1 MDITKHV
8 KTKFL
13 TGLFIL
19 IPAII
24 TAYIIY
30 VVVSSVDAVIYP
42 IIRRVTWS
50 ITGKEFY
57 IPGTGLVLLI
67 LIAYGTGVFAANLIG
82 KKMLGLGEAL
92 FTKIPFVKSI
102 YSSVKDMTDA
112 FSSQAKKAFKEVVLV
127 DFPLKG
133 SHAIGFITKRTTSEG
148 TGTVC
153 SVFIPTTPNP
163 TSGFLIMVPE
173 QELTFLQM
181 SVDEALKYI
190 ISLGTSRIELR

>member
-8 KTKFL
+8 KAKFL
-13 TGLFIL
+13 AGLFIL

-24 TAYIIY
+24 TIYVIY

-42 IIRRVTWS
+42 IVRRVTWT
-50 ITGKEFY
+50 ITGREFFV
-57 IPGTGLVLLI
+57 PGTGLLLLI
-67 LIAYGTGVFAANLIG
+67 LIAYGTGVFAANFMG
-82 KKMLGLGEAL
+82 KKMLDLGEAL
-92 FTKIPFVKSI
+92 FIRIPFVKSI

-127 DFPLKG
+127 DFPREG
-133 SHAIGFITKRTTSEG
+133 SRAVGFITKRTGGPG

-173 QELTFLQM
+173 KELTFLQM
-181 SVDEALKYI
+181 TVDEALKYI
-190 ISLGTSRIELR
+190 ISLGTSRIELK

>member
-8 KTKFL
+8 KAKFL

-24 TAYIIY
+24 TIYVIY

-42 IIRRVTWS
+42 IVRRVTWT
-50 ITGKEFY
+50 ITGREFFV
-57 IPGTGLVLLI
+57 PGTGLLLLI
-67 LIAYGTGVFAANLIG
+67 VIAYGTGVFAANFMG
-82 KKMLGLGEAL
+82 KKMLDLAEAI

-127 DFPLKG
+127 DFPREG
-133 SHAIGFITKRTTSEG
+133 SRAIGFITRRTS
-148 TGTVC
+148 TGETGIVC
-153 SVFIPTTPNP
+153 SVFVPTTPNP

-173 QELTFLQM
+173 RELTFLQM
-181 SVDEALKYI
+181 TVDEALKYI
-190 ISLGTSRIELR
+190 ISLGTSRIELK

>member
-8 KTKFL
+8 KAKFL
-13 TGLFIL
+13 AGLFIL

-24 TAYIIY
+24 TIYVIY

-42 IIRRVTWS
+42 IVRRITWT
-50 ITGKEFY
+50 ITGREFFV
-57 IPGTGLVLLI
+57 PGTGLLLLI
-67 LIAYGTGVFAANLIG
+67 VIAYGTGVFAANFMG
-82 KKMLGLGEAL
+82 KKMLDLAEAL
-92 FTKIPFVKSI
+92 FTRIPFVKSI

-127 DFPLKG
+127 DFPREG
-133 SHAIGFITKRTTSEG
+133 SRAIGFITKRTSSGE

-173 QELTFLQM
+173 QELTFLRM
-181 SVDEALKYI
+181 TVDEALKYI
-190 ISLGTSRIELR
+190 ISLGTSRIELK

>member
-8 KTKFL
+8 KAKFL
-13 TGLFIL
+13 AGLFIL
-19 IPAII
+19 IPVII
-24 TAYIIY
+24 TTYVIY

-42 IIRRVTWS
+42 VVRRLTWT
-50 ITGKEFY
+50 ITGREFF

-67 LIAYGTGVFAANLIG
+67 LIAYGTGIFAANFMG

-92 FTKIPFVKSI
+92 FTRIPFVKSI

-112 FSSQAKKAFKEVVLV
+112 FSSQTKKAFKEVVLV
-127 DFPLKG
+127 DFPSKG
-133 SHAIGFITKRTTSEG
+133 SRAIGFITKRTSIEG
-148 TGTVC
+148 AGTVC

-173 QELTFLQM
+173 QELSFLQM
-181 SVDEALKYI
+181 TVDEALKYI
-190 ISLGTSRIELR
+190 ISLGTSRIELK